1 MSEEA
6 KSKRVKASQKVEVAV
21 EKYILSGE
29 WAKGTRLPSED
40 KLCKKFDVSR
50 TAVREALRELR
61 GKGLLETIN
70 GSGSYVSG
78 GSIENLS
85 KAISAYSVMVSDR
98 RSISELLDMRSAI
111 EGDSA
116 AKLAQR
122 KDSAAHER
130 LVKLH
135 NELIETVGKKTFPT
149 ADQRFH
155 KELLKSSGNRLYALL
170 GDALKDRYQRY
181 VKEAYSDDLELQEV
195 TIEEHQSILDAIASG
210 DPREARQAVRE
221 HIDNARIRWEKGT
234 DRAR

>member
-1 MSEEA
+1 MSEE
-6 KSKRVKASQKVEVAV
+6 SKTKRIKASQKVEEAV

-40 KLCKKFDVSR
+40 KLCKKFSVSR

-85 KAISAYSVMVSDR
+85 KAMSAYSVMVSDK
-98 RSISELLDMRSAI
+98 RSISELLDLRSAI
-111 EGDSA
+111 EGESA
-116 AKLAQR
+116 AKLAVR
-122 KDSAAHER
+122 DDKSAQER
-130 LVKLH
+130 LTKLH
-135 NELIETVGKKTFPT
+135 QELIEAVGKKTFPT

-155 KELLKSSGNRLYALL
+155 KELLKSSGNRLFALL

-181 VKEAYSDDLELQEV
+181 VKEAYSDDRELQEI
-195 TIEEHQSILDAIASG
+195 TIEEHQVILDSIASG
-210 DPREARQAVRE
+210 DPKAARSAVRE
-221 HIDNARIRWEKGT
+221 HIDNARIRWEKGA